1 MTLQH
6 IRNWVGEIE
15 ARAKDGNFERARQL
29 KEQLYRELLRGL
41 SEESDDECFR
51 DPDCYALSAEALKAE
66 EFI

>member
-1 MTLQH
+1 MTLTH
-6 IRNWVGEIE
+6 IRNWVAEIE
-15 ARAKDGNFERARQL
+15 VHAKDGDFERSRQL
-29 KEQLYRELLRGL
+29 KVELYRELLKGL